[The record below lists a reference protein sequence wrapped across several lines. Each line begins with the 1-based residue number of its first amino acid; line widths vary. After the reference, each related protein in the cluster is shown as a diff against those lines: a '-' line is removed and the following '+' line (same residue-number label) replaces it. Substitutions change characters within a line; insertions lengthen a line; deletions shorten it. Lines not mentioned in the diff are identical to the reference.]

1 MIDHYL
7 DFTNI
12 GYIVEKGKIDL
23 IENAPEPK
31 QRPQQR
37 IERLFN
43 TWSRI
48 REMKEDKYAKSLAK
62 SQVCANFNMRGKMF
76 TSKALYIWRLYV
88 GVLVPLRG
96 PIKLFRKQ
104 TISNAASRKINI

>member
-23 IENAPEPK
+23 IENASEPK

-62 SQVCANFNMRGKMF
+62 SQVCANFNMARENVYFKSFVYMETLCWCACAF
-76 TSKALYIWRLYV
+76 E
-88 GVLVPLRG
+88 G
-96 PIKLFRKQ
+96 PHQ
-104 TISNAASRKINI
+104 TV

>member
-31 QRPQQR
+31 QCPQQR

-76 TSKALYIWRLYV
+76 TSKALY
-88 GVLVPLRG
+88 GDSMLVCLC
-96 PIKLFRKQ
+96 L
-104 TISNAASRKINI
+104 

>member
-23 IENAPEPK
+23 IEKAPEPK

-37 IERLFN
+37 IARLFN

-62 SQVCANFNMRGKMF
+62 RENVYFKSFG
-76 TSKALYIWRLYV
+76 WRLYV